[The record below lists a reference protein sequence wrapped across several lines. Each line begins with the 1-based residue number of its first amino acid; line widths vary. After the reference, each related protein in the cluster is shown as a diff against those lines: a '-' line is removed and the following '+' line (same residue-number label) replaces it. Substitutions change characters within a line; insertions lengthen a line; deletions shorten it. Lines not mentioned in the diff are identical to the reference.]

1 MSLYLYI
8 SFYFPEQIKDGK
20 QRLVG
25 SVHVDA
31 VSHAG

>member
-8 SFYFPEQIKDGK
+8 SFYFPAQIKDGK
-20 QRLVG
+20 QRFVG